1 MNIRQQAN
9 RIIVCAV
16 MSGLV
21 ACAGTAGSRTALE
34 TSPVPSTTSYVSPS
48 SRHAVPSASST
59 PSPAGEALNPEG
71 PWMVLGADDA
81 LWIANPDGSG
91 LRKIITYQYNIDSRY
106 PFSAGNKRLAYID
119 DNGEWELLEIMIPEL
134 TVRKITPL
142 ITDRAL
148 ELLQTQYPYT
158 GQDDILPEA
167 DPGNLFLVFSQPGSL
182 QWSHA
187 GDVLAFTG
195 ALDGFSTDLYFY
207 HPASGEI
214 ERMSSG
220 PTQVVRIS
228 WSPDDRYVTYWGAAH
243 LQLMNPNSTVL
254 HSGGWVYDRQLRVN
268 GSIIRGPE
276 TVRWVSNTGLLSY
289 YSMDFCG
296 NVNLTITDV
305 QNAASWPA
313 NPFESVF
320 GVADMDP
327 KTGALMFSIPE
338 PWTTEDMCSPWK
350 IHPETGIFLS
360 MGGNVMKLES
370 ITDREK
376 DLEDIEIQWSP
387 EADVFVIST
396 YEQTVLVDT
405 QGAVTAVIPVNGMK
419 GIQWDAD
426 GQTMYFFKTDHTQDL
441 YMASAPSF
449 QPVNITDGIY
459 FEYFVFGWVT

>member
-1 MNIRQQAN
+1 M
-9 RIIVCAV
+9 
-16 MSGLV
+16 
-21 ACAGTAGSRTALE
+21 GSAE
-34 TSPVPSTTSYVSPS
+34 
-48 SRHAVPSASST
+48 
-59 PSPAGEALNPEG
+59 
-71 PWMVLGADDA
+71 DA

-91 LRKIITYQYNIDSRY
+91 LREIIKYRNNFDSSY
-106 PFSAGNKRLAYID
+106 PFSAGKKCLAYID
-119 DNGEWELLEIMIPEL
+119 NDGGWYLNEIAIPEL
-134 TVRKITPL
+134 TVRRITPL
-142 ITDRAL
+142 ISENAL
-148 ELLQTQYPYT
+148 ALLQTQYPEED
-158 GQDDILPEA
+158 QDEYLPEA
-167 DPGNLFLVFSQPGSL
+167 DPLNLDFAFSRQGSL

-187 GDVLAFTG
+187 GDILAFTG

-214 ERMSSG
+214 EQMSAGS
-220 PTQVVRIS
+220 TQVIS
-228 WSPDDRYVTYWGAAH
+228 ILWSPDDRYVTYLGVPH
-243 LQLMNPNSTVL
+243 LHEMTPYS
-254 HSGGWVYDRQLRVN
+254 SKGWVYDRQQGVN
-268 GSIIRGPE
+268 KAITRGEEAIRWLSD
-276 TVRWVSNTGLLSY
+276 TRLLSY
-289 YSMDFCG
+289 HYMDFCG

-360 MGGNVMKLES
+360 TGGKVMKLES

-376 DLEDIEIQWSP
+376 DLEDIEIKWAP
-387 EADVFVIST
+387 EADVFVVST

-441 YMASAPSF
+441 YMASTPSF
-449 QPVNITDGIY
+449 QPVKITDGVY